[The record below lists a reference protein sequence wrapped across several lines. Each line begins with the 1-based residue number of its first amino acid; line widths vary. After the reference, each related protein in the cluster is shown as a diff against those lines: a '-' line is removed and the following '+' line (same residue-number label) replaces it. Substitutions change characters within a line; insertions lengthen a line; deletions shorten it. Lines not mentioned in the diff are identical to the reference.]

1 MILAKCCHD
10 LDVLYWNLGSVKQL
24 SSFGSLK
31 HYRPENAPAGVPER
45 CTDGCPA
52 AGDCPWYAPR
62 LYLELEPLYQVA
74 RRSASPWERLGGRL
88 LVDHPRLSAGL
99 RRLIPLFDKAA
110 DYREW
115 PVSVIS
121 EDTSPEARRAALE
134 TGPWGRCVYRCDN
147 DVVDH
152 QAVNLEM
159 ESGVTCTLV
168 MQGHSHLEGR
178 TMRYDGSRATVRG
191 LYAAG
196 VNDSIEIHDHRTG
209 RVKVIRFPTRAGG
222 HGGGDDGLMASFV
235 RNLRSGEPPLTSAA
249 ASLESH
255 LMAFAAEQAR
265 IEGTVVD
272 MTAFRQRATAT

>member
-1 MILAKCCHD
+1 
-10 LDVLYWNLGSVKQL
+10 
-24 SSFGSLK
+24 
-31 HYRPENAPAGVPER
+31 
-45 CTDGCPA
+45 
-52 AGDCPWYAPR
+52 
-62 LYLELEPLYQVA
+62 
-74 RRSASPWERLGGRL
+74 L
-88 LVDHPRLSAGL
+88 LVDHPRLSARL
-99 RRLIPLFDKAA
+99 RRLIPPFDKAA
-110 DYREW
+110 DYRGW

-159 ESGVTCTLV
+159 ESGITCTLA

-178 TMRYDGSRATVRG
+178 TMRYDGSRATVLG

-209 RVKVIRFPTRAGG
+209 RVEVIRFPTRAGG
-222 HGGGDDGLMASFV
+222 HGGGDDRLMASFV

-265 IEGTVVD
+265 IEGAVVD
-272 MTAFRQRATAT
+272 MTAFRQRATGA